1 MARGMGGGADG
12 LVSTSTVHESL
23 WSLWWRSPAR
33 INVVR
38 AEGWGAPPAT
48 PRGEKE
54 RQCHSREAS
63 VPPGKCQGR
72 FCARCGRQ

>member
-33 INVVR
+33 INVVQSR
-38 AEGWGAPPAT
+38 GLGRPSGHSMRREG
-48 PRGEKE
+48 K
-54 RQCHSREAS
+54 
-63 VPPGKCQGR
+63 
-72 FCARCGRQ
+72 ARPQP